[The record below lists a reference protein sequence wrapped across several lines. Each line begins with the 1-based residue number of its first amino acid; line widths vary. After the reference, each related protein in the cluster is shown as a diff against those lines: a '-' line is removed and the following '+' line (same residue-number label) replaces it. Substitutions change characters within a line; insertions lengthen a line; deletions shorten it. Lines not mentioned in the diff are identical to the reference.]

1 MGMMNEDRIVLSL
14 CFTYTSL
21 YLQSVTWIRNEIGI
35 QVKANEYC
43 LRFIAKTQSSA
54 QAFTLLMPSIEHHNL

>member
-21 YLQSVTWIRNEIGI
+21 YLQSATWIRNEIGI
-35 QVKANEYC
+35 QVKAYE
-43 LRFIAKTQSSA
+43 IGTEKT
-54 QAFTLLMPSIEHHNL
+54 